1 MKRRAICNSVKP
13 MAGGFVVKAVPKKL
27 SACPHWRLATPGDDL
42 RFFGPRD
49 QAMVFPTHA
58 AAVAEAK
65 RWEAMFQP
73 AISVEVEPA

>member
-1 MKRRAICNSVKP
+1 MTRAAICNGVKP
-13 MAGGFVVKAVPKKL
+13 MAGGFVVKAVPKRH
-27 SACPHWRLATPGDDL
+27 SVSPSWRSATPYDDMH
-42 RFFGPRD
+42 FFGPRD
-49 QAMVFPTHA
+49 QAMVYPTHA